1 MTGMRSER
9 RQVSGKGRRA
19 ALLFGLVLLGAAASW
34 LPACRDD
41 GGVDETMEEL
51 RDEAGDTKDEIR
63 DEVDDAT

>member
-1 MTGMRSER
+1 MRSER
-9 RQVSGKGRRA
+9 RRVSGKGRRA